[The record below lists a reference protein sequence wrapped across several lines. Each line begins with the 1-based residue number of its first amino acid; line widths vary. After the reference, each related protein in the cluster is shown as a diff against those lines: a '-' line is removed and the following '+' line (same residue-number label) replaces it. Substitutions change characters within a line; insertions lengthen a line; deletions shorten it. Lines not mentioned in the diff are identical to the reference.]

1 VRKLLALA
9 VIAVAALALAVAPAA
24 SAKDGND
31 REVIKRGG
39 CTGAS
44 TWKLKL
50 KFDDGRIETE
60 FEVDQNRIGK
70 RWRVVLRQDGVVRFR
85 RIRTTRPPSG
95 SFEVE
100 RHLRNTRGR
109 DRIVARARALATGEL
124 CRGVATI

>member
-1 VRKLLALA
+1 MRKLLALA
-9 VIAVAALALAVAPAA
+9 VIGVAALALIVAPAA
-24 SAKDGND
+24 SAKGGDD

-70 RWRVVLRQDGVVRFR
+70 RWRVVLRQDGVLRFR

-95 SFEVE
+95 SFEIE
-100 RHLRNTRGR
+100 RHLRNTRGK
-109 DRIVARARALATGEL
+109 DRIVARARALGSGEV

>member
-1 VRKLLALA
+1 VRKLIVLA
-9 VIAVAALALAVAPAA
+9 VIGVAALALVVAPAA
-24 SAKDGND
+24 SARDDDD
-31 REVIKRGG
+31 REVIKRGTCSG
-39 CTGAS
+39 SS

-70 RWRVVLRQDGVVRFR
+70 RWRVVLRRNGVVRFR
-85 RIRTTRPPSG
+85 GIRTTRAPSG

-100 RHLRNTRGR
+100 RHLRNGAGR
-109 DRIVARARALATGEL
+109 DRIVGRARALATGEI

>member
-9 VIAVAALALAVAPAA
+9 VIGVAALALIVAPAA
-24 SAKDGND
+24 SAKGGDD

-70 RWRVVLRQDGVVRFR
+70 RWRVVLRQDGVLRFR

-95 SFEVE
+95 SFEIE
-100 RHLRNTRGR
+100 RHLRNTRGK
-109 DRIVARARALATGEL
+109 DRIVARARALGSGEV

>member
-9 VIAVAALALAVAPAA
+9 VIAVAALALAAAPAA

-31 REVIKRGG
+31 REVIRRGG

-60 FEVDQNRIGK
+60 FDVDQNRIGK

-85 RIRTTRPPSG
+85 RIRATRPPSG

-100 RHLRNTRGR
+100 RHLPNTRGR
-109 DRIVARARALATGEL
+109 DRIVARARALATGEI

>member
-9 VIAVAALALAVAPAA
+9 VIAVAALALAAAPAA

-31 REVIKRGG
+31 REVIRRGG

-60 FEVDQNRIGK
+60 FDVDQNRIGK

-85 RIRTTRPPSG
+85 RIRATRPPSG

-100 RHLRNTRGR
+100 RHLRNGAGR
-109 DRIVARARALATGEL
+109 DRIVGRARALAKGEI

>member
-1 VRKLLALA
+1 VPKLIALA
-9 VIAVAALALAVAPAA
+9 VIGVAALALVVAPAA
-24 SAKDGND
+24 SAKGEDD

-39 CTGAS
+39 CTGSS

-60 FEVDQNRIGK
+60 FEVDQNRTGR

-109 DRIVARARALATGEL
+109 DRIVARGRALATGEL

>member
-1 VRKLLALA
+1 MRKLLALA
-9 VIAVAALALAVAPAA
+9 VIAVAALALAAAPAA

-31 REVIKRGG
+31 REVIRRGG

-100 RHLRNTRGR
+100 RHLPNTRGL
-109 DRIVARARALATGEL
+109 DRIVARARALATGEI